1 MPTVIGGKLKLKGA
15 KPKVAK
21 KDSKT
26 KGKSK
31 SSGGGAEATDTH
43 TEGSS
48 RLDLDS
54 ASSSSKSASSADDF
68 LTDTERRHKVKM
80 DELIKNK
87 FAKKLSEV
95 SYRERV
101 EAFNHKL
108 ATTTE
113 LNDIPRVSAAGNG

>member
-1 MPTVIGGKLKLKGA
+1 MIGGKLKLKGA

-26 KGKSK
+26 KGKSN
-31 SSGGGAEATDTH
+31 SNGGGAEATDT
-43 TEGSS
+43 EDSS

-54 ASSSSKSASSADDF
+54 ASSSSKATSSADEF